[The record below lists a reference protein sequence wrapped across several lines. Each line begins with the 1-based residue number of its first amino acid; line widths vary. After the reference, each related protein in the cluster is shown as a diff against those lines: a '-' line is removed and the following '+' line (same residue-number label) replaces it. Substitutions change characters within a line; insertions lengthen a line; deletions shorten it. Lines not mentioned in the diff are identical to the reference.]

1 MEQVA
6 LAVKSPSLQSSA
18 GVARK
23 LDAQAES
30 AVELTVLMPCLN
42 EARTLPSCIR
52 KARRYMALHGIAG
65 EVVVADN
72 GSTDGSIEIAKA
84 EGARVVNVNQ
94 RGYGAAL
101 MAGIAA
107 ARGRYVIMGDSDD
120 SYDFSDLQGF
130 VEALRAGSQLVMGNR
145 FAGGIRSG
153 AMPALHRYLGNP
165 VLSFVGRL
173 FFRSPIRDFH
183 CGLRGFV
190 REDVL
195 RLQLNSTGMEF
206 ASEMVVKATL
216 GGLRVSEVPTTLSP
230 DGRDRPPHLRSWRD
244 GWRHLRFLLVHAP
257 TWLFMYPGLLLL
269 AIGLLGSTALALGP
283 VPIGIATLDVH
294 SLVYATAAACLGLQ
308 MVMFA
313 GASSFHAVQVG
324 VLPRLPRS
332 CAWVRQVTLER
343 LLLLALALAGLILA
357 GISVWTWW
365 SRSRLGA
372 VDPRM
377 MMRIVSPAAALLLAA
392 GQVAMSAFMFEV
404 LRLRP
409 CSGPPGV
416 TPQR

>member
-1 MEQVA
+1 MQCME
-6 LAVKSPSLQSSA
+6 
-18 GVARK
+18 
-23 LDAQAES
+23 QAES
-30 AVELTVLMPCLN
+30 TVAPPPQPAGFASASAIVPPELTILMPCLN
-42 EARTLPSCIR
+42 EARTLVTCIG
-52 KARRYMALHGIAG
+52 KAQAFFRRSGVVG
-65 EVVVADN
+65 EVVIADN
-72 GSTDGSIEIAKA
+72 GSTDGSREIAREA
-84 EGARVVNVNQ
+84 GARVVEVPT

-101 MAGIAA
+101 IAGIRE
-107 ARGRYVIMGDSDD
+107 ARGRFVIMGDSDD

-130 VEALRAGSQLVMGNR
+130 VDALRAGSQLVMGNR
-145 FAGGIRSG
+145 FVGGIKPG

-173 FFRSPIRDFH
+173 FFRSPVRDFH
-183 CGLRGFV
+183 CGLRGFD
-190 REDVL
+190 RAAMAS
-195 RLQLNSTGMEF
+195 LQLNSTGMEF

-216 GGLRVSEVPTTLSP
+216 GGLRVTEVPTTLSP

-257 TWLFMYPGLLLL
+257 AWLFMYPGLLLL

-308 MVMFA
+308 MVLFA

-343 LLLLALALAGLILA
+343 LLLLALALALAGLILA